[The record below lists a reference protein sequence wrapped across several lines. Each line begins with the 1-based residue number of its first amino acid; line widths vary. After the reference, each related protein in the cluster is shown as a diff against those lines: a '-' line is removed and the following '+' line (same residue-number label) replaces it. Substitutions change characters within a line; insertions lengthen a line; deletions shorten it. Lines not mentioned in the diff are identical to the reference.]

1 MSPLSPQEELM
12 KSMVDHPAGRCA
24 PHRYRGP
31 HGDDHRVPRHR
42 APDTT
47 AFDAVGLVLCVA
59 GVLTLIFLAGALG
72 WHALGIPGAVAGLAL
87 AAWGTHTIIKKLE
100 KKS

>member
-31 HGDDHRVPRHR
+31 HGDDHRVARHR

-59 GVLTLIFLAGALG
+59 GVLVLVLVVGALG
-72 WHALGIPGAVAGLAL
+72 WHLLGIPGVVAGLAL
-87 AAWGTHTIIKKLE
+87 ACWAAHTIIKKLE
-100 KKS
+100 K

>member
-59 GVLTLIFLAGALG
+59 GVLALVLVVGALG
-72 WHALGIPGAVAGLAL
+72 WHLLGIPGVVAGLTL
-87 AAWGTHTIIKKLE
+87 ACWATHTTIKKLE